1 MTAITVVSFSII
13 LQLAASILALRLIP
27 LTGRRRA
34 WIMISLALLL
44 MALRRCITVY
54 EMVFGAIGDHD
65 DLSVELVALLTSL
78 LMLIG
83 IIWIGPLFRTIK
95 NSAEALRESEERY
108 RTIFEDSKDVIFV
121 SSREGRFI
129 DINPAARELFGYTV
143 EEMIGM
149 ETRKIYAN
157 VVDRSAYQQKIEMEG
172 AVKDYPVTFL
182 KKDGSRIDCLMTA
195 TVQRTADGTP
205 VGYRGIIRDITQL
218 KRTMDMVEADRRRL
232 FSVLASIPAFVVLR
246 APDASLVLANRRF
259 REAFGDPKGRHCHEV
274 FNQLGELCVEC
285 PALRVF
291 ETGVPEQCEKT
302 GLDGRIYQV
311 YLCPFADVDGSS
323 HVLLLGIDITERKRA
338 EEERVRLVTAIEQV
352 AEGVIITNADS
363 TITYVNPAFER
374 LNGYMA
380 KEVLGL
386 NLGALGNED
395 ADQTI
400 YKGLQSCLSNAE
412 AWAGHSMCRRKDGS
426 QYEVEAT
433 ISPVRNESGAVI
445 NCVIL
450 ERDVTRESKLE
461 SQLRQA
467 QKMEAIGTLAGGIAH
482 DFNNTLS
489 AILGFTELALLQA
502 SVGNEAKAYLR
513 DVLKSVDRAKAL
525 VKQILD
531 FSRQSEQVRKPIQI
545 STIVNEVIKMLRA
558 SLPSTIEI
566 QHDVTSKRM
575 VLADPT
581 QIHQVLMNLCTN
593 GAHAMRAYGG
603 ILKIGL
609 IDVELDS
616 DFAARYPGIDP
627 GPHIRLTVSDTGH
640 GMDAA
645 TIERIFD
652 PYFTTK
658 GAGEGTGLG
667 LSVVHGIIKSY
678 GGAITVYSVPGEG
691 STFQVLLPAI
701 EDQELIKAETT
712 SFVPSGTERILLVD
726 DEPSLVRSGA
736 EILEALGYVAAARTS
751 AVDALKAFRAQP
763 DKYDLVITDL
773 TMPQMTGVDLAKKLL
788 SIKPGIPIILCTGF
802 SEVLTPEK
810 AKMLGIRNILMK
822 PWTIREMALAIRS
835 VLDTDN
841 TRRQE

>member
-1 MTAITVVSFSII
+1 
-13 LQLAASILALRLIP
+13 
-27 LTGRRRA
+27 
-34 WIMISLALLL
+34 
-44 MALRRCITVY
+44 
-54 EMVFGAIGDHD
+54 
-65 DLSVELVALLTSL
+65 
-78 LMLIG
+78 MLIG
-83 IIWIGPLFRTIK
+83 IVWIAPLFRSIK
-95 NSAEALRESEERY
+95 DSAEALRESEKRY
-108 RTIFEDSKDVIFV
+108 RTLFEDSKDVIFV
-121 SSREGRFI
+121 SSREGKFI

-149 ETRKIYAN
+149 EARKIYAN
-157 VVDRSAYQQKIEMEG
+157 VVDRSAYQEKIEIEG

-182 KKDGSRIDCLMTA
+182 KKDGSRMDCLLTA
-195 TVQRTADGTP
+195 TVQRTPDGTP

-218 KRTMDMVEADRRRL
+218 KRTMDIVEADRRRF
-232 FSVLASIPAFVVLR
+232 FSVLDSIPAFVALR
-246 APDASLVLANRRF
+246 APDASLILANRRF
-259 REAFGDPKGRHCHEV
+259 REAFGDPKGQHCYEI
-274 FNQLGELCVEC
+274 FNQLGGICAEC

-302 GLDGRIYQV
+302 GLDGRTYQV

-323 HVLLLGIDITERKRA
+323 HVLLLGIDITERKRS

-352 AEGVIITNADS
+352 AEGVIITDNDC

-374 LNGYMA
+374 LNGYTV

-386 NLGALGNED
+386 NLGSLGNED
-395 ADQTI
+395 SDQTI
-400 YKGLQSCLSNAE
+400 YKGLQSCLGNAE
-412 AWAGHSMCRRKDGS
+412 AWTGHSMCRRKDGS
-426 QYEVEAT
+426 QYQVEAT
-433 ISPVRNESGAVI
+433 ISPVRNESGVVI

-489 AILGFTELALLQA
+489 AIVGFTELAMLQA

-531 FSRQSEQVRKPIQI
+531 FSRQSEQVRKPIQM

-566 QHDVTSKRM
+566 QHDVTSKRT

-581 QIHQVLMNLCTN
+581 QLHQVLMNLCTN

-603 ILKIGL
+603 MLKIGL
-609 IDVELDS
+609 TDVELDS

-645 TIERIFD
+645 TAERIFD

-691 STFQVLLPAI
+691 STFQVLLPTI

-712 SFVPSGTERILLVD
+712 TFIPSGTERILLVD

-736 EILEALGYVAAARTS
+736 EILEALGYVVTARAS
-751 AVDALKAFRAQP
+751 AVEALEAFRFQP

-788 SIKPGIPIILCTGF
+788 SIQPGIPIILCTGF

-810 AKMLGIRNILMK
+810 AKTLGIRNILMK
-822 PWTIREMALAIRS
+822 PWTIREMAFAIRCA
-835 VLDTDN
+835 LDEAPAS
-841 TRRQE
+841 RQR